1 MRNRGFTLIELL
13 VVIAIIGILAAIFL
27 PALARSKAVAKRI
40 HCVGNVKQLAL
51 AAHFYVGDHEDRLP
65 SGFDYSHSLS
75 ITDRKGDRYFWSW
88 LLWDG
93 YLDRNKGVFQ
103 CKERKGR
110 GKRSYEEHI
119 GVARFNHSYGW
130 NDYGLNENAR
140 IRSHMRVK
148 GDARPIKMAEV
159 VSPADCVALGDV
171 SISRGIPPFVSPI
184 TLHDGWFPLPSPF
197 RNFPLYPF
205 RISRRHYGNANMA
218 FLDGHVEHGSLRDW
232 TLPVESVHHRW
243 HYDNQ
248 AHLDRLT
255 YRDAENWSPLYGIDE
270 EFPADD

>member
-1 MRNRGFTLIELL
+1 MKNRGFTLIELL

-27 PALARSKAVAKRI
+27 PTLARSKAVAKRI

-51 AAHFYVGDHEDRLP
+51 AAHLYVDDHEDRLP
-65 SGFDYSHSLS
+65 SGFDYSHSLIVS
-75 ITDRKGDRYFWSW
+75 DSEGDRHFWSW

-93 YLDRNKGVFQ
+93 YLDRNTKVFQ
-103 CKERKGR
+103 CKERPLHN
-110 GKRSYEEHI
+110 SQQLN
-119 GVARFNHSYGW
+119 RFNYSYGW

-148 GDARPIKMAEV
+148 GDARPIKIAEV
-159 VSPADCVALGDV
+159 VAPADCVALGDAMV
-171 SISRGIPPFVSPI
+171 SKGIPPFVSPV
-184 TLHDGWFPLPSPF
+184 TMHDGWFPFPSPF

-205 RISRRHYGNANMA
+205 LISRRHYGNANMA

-232 TLPVESVHHRW
+232 TLPIESVHRRW
-243 HYDNQ
+243 HYDNK

-255 YRDAENWSPLYGIDE
+255 YRDAENWSPLYSFGEKPLED
-270 EFPADD
+270 